1 MSTPEPKPA
10 DTLEFFLKTI
20 PEQIHLTAI
29 DPEKQRYLVAYD
41 FGTDAEAAGAWALE
55 RNREGLN
62 VYYTVN
68 RVRDGLHDKPSKTD
82 ITAIRFAHVDI
93 DPPKGVASFTAEEK
107 EAAYHRL
114 KSASPCIINWSGNGW
129 QGLWRFKEG
138 VGQDEVEKINEGL
151 IAALGGD
158 VGTHDASRLLRV
170 PGLVNWPDERKRRIG
185 RVPVLSVIAIEDDGS
200 VQDTSRM
207 LAAHPV
213 TERRADKGQPRADVA
228 LGDIE
233 LLTANDL
240 GLTDDAYLRR
250 VIDGPE
256 GLDRSRDTYHFAC
269 EALRHGLT
277 QQQVAGVL
285 LNGANAISEHCLS
298 QADPARAARRAIE
311 KALCETEVHVMAR
324 KHERERERDL
334 AAAEQPNDE
343 TKIWSLSAMLC
354 DCVLIE
360 EGSQVADTTRP
371 GHVLSQADFKVSTA
385 ASTFLAQVPARGGGM
400 RTVRKKV
407 ADAWLADPAR
417 RTVATQTFRA
427 GAGAVTSAPD
437 GRTALNTWQGLRATV
452 PPADWELRAQPFIN
466 HVEWLFGDQSNL
478 LLDWV
483 AHAVQRPGELPSI
496 AFLHIAPRTGMGRNL
511 ISSVLGRIFV
521 GYAALSFPLGLT
533 LRTGYNGLLAGKL
546 LAVVDEID
554 EGDGA
559 RKYQMQQDLKQLVTE
574 ETRTINPKYARQHVE
589 WNACRWLIFSNS
601 EAAIPLEDADRRFV
615 VVRCDDDPRPEVYY
629 WELYRMRDDL
639 AFIASVTAFLANRD
653 IAHFKPGMR
662 APLTAAKAGLLARV
676 RSESEQAAF
685 DIAERWPVDVITS
698 DEIDAVMGEERPRG
712 SAKRYTMDRAGL
724 VKLRT
729 WKDQEPCGFRK
740 KVTAYAVRNGAS
752 WKSAD
757 ISALRAE
764 IARVDAAEKEAA
776 LFGVAPGAAGEED
789 G

>member
-1 MSTPEPKPA
+1 
-10 DTLEFFLKTI
+10 
-20 PEQIHLTAI
+20 
-29 DPEKQRYLVAYD
+29 
-41 FGTDAEAAGAWALE
+41 
-55 RNREGLN
+55 
-62 VYYTVN
+62 
-68 RVRDGLHDKPSKTD
+68 
-82 ITAIRFAHVDI
+82 
-93 DPPKGVASFTAEEK
+93 
-107 EAAYHRL
+107 
-114 KSASPCIINWSGNGW
+114 
-129 QGLWRFKEG
+129 
-138 VGQDEVEKINEGL
+138 
-151 IAALGGD
+151 
-158 VGTHDASRLLRV
+158 
-170 PGLVNWPDERKRRIG
+170 
-185 RVPVLSVIAIEDDGS
+185 
-200 VQDTSRM
+200 
-207 LAAHPV
+207 
-213 TERRADKGQPRADVA
+213 
-228 LGDIE
+228 
-233 LLTANDL
+233 
-240 GLTDDAYLRR
+240 
-250 VIDGPE
+250 
-256 GLDRSRDTYHFAC
+256 
-269 EALRHGLT
+269 
-277 QQQVAGVL
+277 
-285 LNGANAISEHCLS
+285 
-298 QADPARAARRAIE
+298 
-311 KALCETEVHVMAR
+311 
-324 KHERERERDL
+324 
-334 AAAEQPNDE
+334 
-343 TKIWSLSAMLC
+343 
-354 DCVLIE
+354 
-360 EGSQVADTTRP
+360 
-371 GHVLSQADFKVSTA
+371 
-385 ASTFLAQVPARGGGM
+385 
-400 RTVRKKV
+400 
-407 ADAWLADPAR
+407 
-417 RTVATQTFRA
+417 
-427 GAGAVTSAPD
+427 
-437 GRTALNTWQGLRATV
+437 
-452 PPADWELRAQPFIN
+452 
-466 HVEWLFGDQSNL
+466 VEWLFGDQSNL
-478 LLDWV
+478 FLDWV

-615 VVRCDDDPRPEVYY
+615 VVRCDDDPRPDAYY

-639 AFIASVTAFLANRD
+639 AFISSETAFLANRD

-729 WKDQEPCGFRK
+729 WRDKTPCGFRK
-740 KVTAYAVRNGAS
+740 KITAYSVRNGAS

-764 IARVDAAEKEAA
+764 IARVDAAGKEAA